1 MRPRRHL
8 AVAGLVWGALPAALT
23 AFTFASPARH
33 VHFAGDFHY
42 AFWPA
47 AQRVLHGMSPY
58 VDPSSPAVTHATAFV
73 YPAVA
78 AVLLA
83 PFGLL
88 PHGAGDITFAVLNI
102 VAALLTLRVLEIRD
116 WRLYGLA
123 MLSAAVYSGWTLAN
137 VSLMLALGLALCWR
151 YRERPAVAGTLVALL
166 VSVKLFLWPL
176 ALWLLAT
183 RRYAALAYAVACAIA
198 LNLAAW
204 AVLGFDELGRYTR
217 LLHALDIAEEDRGF
231 SLVSL
236 ARHAGLG
243 RTESYAVML
252 VLAAGVCVA
261 LLALGRR
268 GRDLPALALATGLCL
283 LATPIVQLHYFA
295 LLAVPLAVARPRLSA
310 AWSLPLVI
318 WICGSTRPLTW
329 QVAAALLL
337 AGAMVAIAM
346 RSLPVRQP
354 PGGRLKVPNDI
365 IDAAGLDL
373 CLVPPRDSSVV
384 AAVGRQ

>member
-1 MRPRRHL
+1 MRGRRHL
-8 AVAGLVWGALPAALT
+8 AFMGLVWGVMPVSLT
-23 AFTFASPARH
+23 AFTFASPARR

-47 AQRVLHGMSPY
+47 ARSVLRGMSPY
-58 VDPSSPAVTHATAFV
+58 VDPSSPVVTHATAFV

-88 PHGAGDITFAVLNI
+88 PHGTGDMTFAVLNI
-102 VAALLTLRVLEIRD
+102 IAALLTLRVLEVRD
-116 WRLYGLA
+116 WRLYGLT

-151 YRERPAVAGTLVALL
+151 YRERPAVAGLLTALL

-183 RRYAALAYAVACAIA
+183 RRYAALAYAVAGALA

-204 AVLGFDELGRYTR
+204 ALLGFDELARYMH
-217 LLHALDIAEEDRGF
+217 LLRALDVAEEARGF

-243 RTESYAVML
+243 RTESYALML
-252 VLAAGVCVA
+252 ALGAGVCVA
-261 LLALGRR
+261 CVALGRR
-268 GRDLPALALATGLCL
+268 GRDLAALAIATGLCL

-295 LLAVPLAVARPRLSA
+295 LLAVPLALARPRLSA
-310 AWSLPLVI
+310 AWSLPIVM
-318 WICGSTRPLTW
+318 WICGSTRPVTW
-329 QVAAALLL
+329 QIAAALAL
-337 AGAMVAIAM
+337 ASAMVAVAVRRRPVARVPGL
-346 RSLPVRQP
+346 RSKVSGQLPGP
-354 PGGRLKVPNDI
+354 AK
-365 IDAAGLDL
+365 LDVG
-373 CLVPPRDSSVV
+373 LVPPRESSV
-384 AAVGRQ
+384 AVGVGGR